1 MGGTL
6 PINLAASGQ
15 HYSHQQTPYQP
26 QQQHIDANPSST
38 NNRVVHHPHP
48 PPPSKSVTYSSQ
60 KQVAAGGGGG
70 IIPTVSQNLKKVQFH

>member
-38 NNRVVHHPHP
+38 NNRVVQHPLP
-48 PPPSKSVTYSSQ
+48 PPKSVTYSSQ

-70 IIPTVSQNLKKVQFH
+70 IIPIVSQNLKKVQFY

>member
-26 QQQHIDANPSST
+26 QQQQKQHIDANPSST
-38 NNRVVHHPHP
+38 NNRVVQHPLP
-48 PPPSKSVTYSSQ
+48 PPKSVTYSSQ
-60 KQVAAGGGGG
+60 KQVAAGGGLSL
-70 IIPTVSQNLKKVQFH
+70 IHI

>member
-26 QQQHIDANPSST
+26 QQQQHIDANPSST
-38 NNRVVHHPHP
+38 NNRVVQHPLP
-48 PPPSKSVTYSSQ
+48 PPKSVTYSSQ

-70 IIPTVSQNLKKVQFH
+70 IPTVSQNLQKKCNL